1 MCQSVKDWKIASC
14 IFTDWW
20 SEELRTWLFTC
31 DEKSAPEL
39 SLKLL
44 ITSDWLH
51 KRRLMKSLLPLRPP
65 SEGLEELFPRRRAAS
80 ALRWHET
87 RARDW
92 VSWHGCGANAGN
104 KSASLTRR
112 LSSCDVPRCPH
123 RLWANKDVWEGK
135 PEWSQQMSRWKASS
149 VWREAA
155 GSEDSIRKSEHW
167 DVFIRLSAPNL
178 QWVFTKI
185 RNWKCKIEKE
195 EQCLFV
201 FKVKIHLIAKLSIV
215 LINKALHYWVFLFFF

>member
-20 SEELRTWLFTC
+20 SEGLRMWLFTC
-31 DEKSAPEL
+31 DEKSAPKL

-65 SEGLEELFPRRRAAS
+65 SQGLEELFPRRQAAS

-92 VSWHGCGANAGN
+92 VSWHGCGAIAGN
-104 KSASLTRR
+104 KSVSLTRR

-155 GSEDSIRKSEHW
+155 GLRTPSGSLSTETCLYVPVQQIFNGDSQKLETQ
-167 DVFIRLSAPNL
+167 N
-178 QWVFTKI
+178 
-185 RNWKCKIEKE
+185 
-195 EQCLFV
+195 
-201 FKVKIHLIAKLSIV
+201 AKLKKRSNAYLSLKWKSI
-215 LINKALHYWVFLFFF
+215 